1 MPCIEFEIKFPGGK
15 KIMSF
20 KKSIISLLAIAAVA
34 ASMISGVASE
44 KGRVSIKGSTT
55 NLPITMKAIEAFKL
69 IKPEISISVDG
80 SGSGNGIK
88 AIIDGTTDI
97 CNSSREM
104 KKEEFEK
111 AKVANRKIKEIAFAI
126 DMIVPIVHPSN
137 KVKNLTMEQLKGIF
151 EGTITNWKQVGG
163 EDMNIV
169 VVSRDSSSG
178 TYEYWLEAVLKKTD
192 PAKTSLMQASSG
204 AVMNTVANN
213 KKAIGYVGFGYVDS
227 SIKVTDV
234 NGVKATLRNGK
245 SGKYPV
251 SRKLYMYVDQNK
263 YSADAK
269 AFVDYLLGTKGQKIV
284 SEAGFISIK

>member
-1 MPCIEFEIKFPGGK
+1 
-15 KIMSF
+15 MSF
-20 KKSIISLLAIAAVA
+20 KKSIVSLLAIAAVA
-34 ASMISGVASE
+34 ASMISGVAAE

-80 SGSGNGIK
+80 SGSGNGVK

-104 KKEEFEK
+104 KKEELEK
-111 AKVANRKIKEIAFAI
+111 AKAANRKIKEIAFAI

-192 PAKTSLMQASSG
+192 PSKTSLMQASSG
-204 AVMNTVANN
+204 AVINTVANN

-234 NGVKATLRNGK
+234 NSIKATLKNGK

-251 SRKLYMYVDQNK
+251 SRKLYMYVDQNN

-269 AFVDYLLGTKGQKIV
+269 AFVNYLLSKDGQKIV
-284 SEAGFISIK
+284 GEAGFIPIK